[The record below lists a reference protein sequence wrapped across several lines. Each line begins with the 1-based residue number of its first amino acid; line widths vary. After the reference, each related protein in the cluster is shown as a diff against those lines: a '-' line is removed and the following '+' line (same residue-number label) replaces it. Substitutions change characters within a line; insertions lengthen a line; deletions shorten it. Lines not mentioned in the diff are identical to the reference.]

1 MRAASGWNQAG
12 NGVQPVGWTADPDFP
27 AHAGPRAP
35 LVQIRSTVRLNR
47 PEFLF
52 YLRPQFRAAFQPR
65 RARPRLLLVRELGM
79 VGRRAH
85 HSGALF
91 FIRRRVRRIFASL
104 GCPNGYPLAEAE
116 AIGPWLV
123 RALHRTLRARSG
135 APGGALVGL
144 LPPGPCFLES
154 PVKSTLP
161 H

>member
-12 NGVQPVGWTADPDFP
+12 NGAQPVGWTVDPDFP

-35 LVQIRSTVRLNR
+35 LVQIRNAVRLNR
-47 PEFLF
+47 PEILF

-65 RARPRLLLVRELGM
+65 RARPRLLLGRELGM

-104 GCPNGYPLAEAE
+104 GCPIGYPLARAE
-116 AIGPWLV
+116 AIGPGSSERCTGSCV
-123 RALHRTLRARSG
+123 QG
-135 APGGALVGL
+135 QGPPGVLLVGL
-144 LPPGPCFLES
+144 LPPGALLS
-154 PVKSTLP
+154 
-161 H
+161 